1 MIFNL
6 DPILAAAQPGDTI
19 QLERGLYTTLG
30 CNTNPTPDGQ
40 PLKPGV
46 KLIGQG
52 DQTVILSIRPMDE
65 SQPDSSVILGT
76 GDNVIENLVV
86 DCGVTLVPK
95 RKRNGIY
102 CREKGNTIKGV
113 TVLRPHGVWAPEFRE
128 SFGLCVQLDDP
139 TSSILNCSVL
149 EPIGNYQTMIQ
160 GHTVTGCRVIGDYR
174 TRDELGFRMAYNIGK
189 SKDSLLSNSFAAYVT
204 SAVYADTSLDGAT
217 IIDCDFHAVKHGLY
231 LNAMQPT
238 DPTQALRTFKRV
250 TFKGNSVYLDNT
262 RAGASGVI
270 MEHIHEAGAVTTKN
284 CICDVLITEN
294 NFEVLP
300 GALAGDIYAANVG
313 SQTPLSDVSETL
325 GISKVRFLEN
335 KVDPRMKFRNARGC
349 ADITGT
355 ITQQIKFDA

>member
-1 MIFNL
+1 MRNL
-6 DPILAAAQPGDTI
+6 DTILAASKPGDTI
-19 QLERGLYTTLG
+19 TLERGLYTTLG

-139 TSSILNCSVL
+139 TSSIINCSVL

-174 TRDELGFRMAYNIGK
+174 TRDELGFRVAYNIGK

-204 SAVYADTSLDGAT
+204 AGVYADEPLDGVT
-217 IIDCDFHAVKHGLY
+217 IIDCDFQVVKHGLW
-231 LNAMQPT
+231 LNAEQPT
-238 DPTQALRTFKRV
+238 NPAAYQRIFRRIKYQ
-250 TFKGNSVYLDNT
+250 GNSVYLDNT
-262 RAGASGVI
+262 RAGAAGI
-270 MEHIHEAGAVTTKN
+270 LMEHIKADGGKTTEN

-294 NFEVLP
+294 NFEVIP
-300 GALAGDIYAANVG
+300 GTLAGDVFAVNVG
-313 SQTPLSDVSETL
+313 SQTPPAEVSESL
-325 GISKVRFLEN
+325 GISKVRFVQN
-335 KVDPRMKFRNARGC
+335 QVDPRMKFRNARGC
-349 ADITGT
+349 ADVSGT
-355 ITQQIKFDA
+355 ITQSIKFDA

>member
-1 MIFNL
+1 MRNL
-6 DPILAAAQPGDTI
+6 DTILAASKPGDII

-30 CNTNPTPDGQ
+30 CSTNPTPDGQ

-65 SQPDSSVILGT
+65 TQSDSSVILGS
-76 GDNVIENLVV
+76 GDNTIENLVV

-95 RKRNGIY
+95 RKRNGVY
-102 CREKGNTIKGV
+102 CRTTGNRIKNV
-113 TVLRPHGVWAPEFRE
+113 TVLRPHGVWAPEYRE

-139 TSSILNCSVL
+139 TSSIADCAVL

-174 TRDELGFRMAYNIGK
+174 TRDELGFRMGYNIGK
-189 SKDSLLSNSFAAYVT
+189 SKDSLLSNCFAAYVT
-204 SAVYADTSLDGAT
+204 SAVYSDMALDGAT

-250 TFKGNSVYLDNT
+250 KFQGNSIYLDNT
-262 RAGASGVI
+262 RAGAAGVI
-270 MEHIHEAGAVTTKN
+270 MEHIHQSGAATTQN

-294 NFEVLP
+294 NFEVIP
-300 GALAGDIYAANVG
+300 GTLAGDIYAVNVG

-325 GISKVRFLEN
+325 GISKVRFVQN
-335 KVDPRMKFRNARGC
+335 QVDPRMKFRNARGC
-349 ADITGT
+349 ADISGT
-355 ITQQIKFDA
+355 VTQSIKFDA